1 MQQLHLSIPY
11 DYQKIKVA
19 QNVLK
24 LILVLDFLKCG
35 EVLGLE
41 KFCNYLQASKQPTN
55 QPYSQ
60 IPKREDKSLR
70 YLETVRLKS
79 SLS

>member
-19 QNVLK
+19 RNVLK
-24 LILVLDFLKCG
+24 LILVLDFFKSG
-35 EVLGLE
+35 DVLDLE
-41 KFCNYLQASKQPTN
+41 KGCNYLQASKQTTN

-60 IPKREDKSLR
+60 IPRWEDKSLR
-70 YLETVRLKS
+70 SLEMVRLKS